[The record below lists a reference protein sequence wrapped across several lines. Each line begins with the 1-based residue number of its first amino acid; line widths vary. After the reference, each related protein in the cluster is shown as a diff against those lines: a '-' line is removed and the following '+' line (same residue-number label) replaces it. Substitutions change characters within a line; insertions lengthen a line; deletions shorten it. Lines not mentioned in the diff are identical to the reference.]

1 MIQNVKF
8 IKRITDEINREK
20 FVLGEM
26 VYYVLGNGNRIKA
39 YCEEQGVR
47 MEVINRKEGKVDS
60 LWLPFRNYFQPTQCS
75 HGAPTWYQ
83 HIDHGKWYF
92 SDTYVHV
99 LPKASDYKNLANAM
113 EAYIR
118 MFDSR

>member
-8 IKRITDEINREK
+8 INRITDEISREK
-20 FVLGEM
+20 VVIGNYI
-26 VYYVLGNGNRIKA
+26 YYVLGNGNRVKA

-60 LWLPFRNYFQPTQCS
+60 VWLPFSSYFKPTQCS
-75 HGAPTWYQ
+75 VGAPMWYQ
-83 HIDHGKWYF
+83 HIDHGHWYF
-92 SDTYVHV
+92 SQTYTHV
-99 LPKASDYKNLANAM
+99 LPKASDYKNLAAAM
-113 EAYIR
+113 ETYIR